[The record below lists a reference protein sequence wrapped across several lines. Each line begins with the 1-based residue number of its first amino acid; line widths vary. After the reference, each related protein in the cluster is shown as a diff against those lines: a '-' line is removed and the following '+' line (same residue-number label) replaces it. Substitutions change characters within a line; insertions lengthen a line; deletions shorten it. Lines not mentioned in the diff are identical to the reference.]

1 MSRAKMKCLTKPKA
15 ENMKR
20 IYTRIREKA
29 ITLHKNDVEPG
40 SKKPKWSNGTVTI
53 PADLSAG
60 RYSIGV
66 WEWADSGNLSIDIQ
80 RVTEVDDNDDGG
92 EFL

>member
-1 MSRAKMKCLTKPKA
+1 MRRAKTKCSTKPKA

-20 IYTRIREKA
+20 YESVTEKA
-29 ITLHKNDVEPG
+29 ITLHKNKLEPG

-53 PADLSAG
+53 AAELAAG

-66 WEWADSGNLSIDIQ
+66 WEWEDSGNLSIDIQ

-92 EFL
+92 EFR